1 MTVSMSAML
10 AVLEGAGVAVKSL
23 VDAPSGSEGGWDAL
37 AIRGVEHDSRRVGP
51 GDLFVAW
58 AGAASDAHDFV
69 AAAARRGAAAAVVE
83 RLVAGAGLPQVH
95 VDNARLAA
103 AAAAGFAAGSPWP
116 RMRVAAVTGTNGKTT
131 TSLLLRTILERTA
144 PAAAI
149 GTFGLTGPDG
159 RVQEG
164 TAGLTTPGPV
174 RLAEWMS
181 SLERSGVEAVV
192 LEASS
197 HALDQFRLDGV
208 RFDATA
214 FTNLTQDHLDYHG
227 NLERYR
233 AAKARLLE
241 LRKDAGT
248 AVINADDPAWRALR
262 PQGPVLA
269 YGLEPGVDLGA
280 RNVRLSA
287 SGSAFDLEWNGQRTP
302 VTLRLPGA
310 FNVSNALCAAAC
322 ALALGT
328 SPEDVARGLAAARP
342 VPGRLERIAKAPFPV
357 FVDFAHTPDALEQ
370 VLKTLRPLVSGR
382 LFAVFGAGGD
392 RDPAKRPL
400 MGAAV
405 ARWADVAVVT
415 SDNPRTEDPAAI
427 VVQVSAGTAAADHGD
442 GSGRRCRVVEI
453 VDRREAIRHALDAAT
468 PGDAVLLAGKGHE
481 SYQEVG
487 TERLPFNERRIVA
500 AGLAARSPGP
510 VGAGEDDS

>member
-1 MTVSMSAML
+1 M
-10 AVLEGAGVAVKSL
+10 AVKSL
-23 VDAPSGSEGGWDAL
+23 LDAPAASEGGWDAL
-37 AIRGVEHDSRRVGP
+37 TIEGVQQDSRRVVP

-58 AGAASDAHDFV
+58 AGAAHDAHDYV
-69 AAAARRGAAAAVVE
+69 AAAARSGAAAAVVE
-83 RLVAGAGLPQVH
+83 RPVPDAGLPQVH

-116 RMRVAAVTGTNGKTT
+116 QMRVAAVTGTNGKTT
-131 TSLLLRTILERTA
+131 TSVLLRAVLEQAA

-149 GTFGLTGPDG
+149 GTLGVTGPDG
-159 RVQEG
+159 QTQEG

-181 SLERSGVEAVV
+181 SLERSGVKAVV

-227 NLERYR
+227 TPERYL

-241 LRKDAGT
+241 LRKDGGT
-248 AVINADDPAWRALR
+248 AVVNADDPAWDALR
-262 PQGPVLA
+262 PQAPVLT
-269 YGLEPGVDLGA
+269 YGLAPEADVTA
-280 RNVRLSA
+280 RNVRLLA
-287 SGSAFDLEWNGQRTP
+287 CGSAFDLEWRGRRTP

-322 ALALGT
+322 ALALGG
-328 SPEDVARGLAAARP
+328 SPEQAARGLAAARP
-342 VPGRLERIAKAPFPV
+342 VPGRLERIAESPFPV

-370 VLKTLRPLVSGR
+370 VLKALRPLVSGR
-382 LFAVFGAGGD
+382 LIAVFGAGGD

-405 ARWADVAVVT
+405 ARWADLAIVT
-415 SDNPRTEDPAAI
+415 SDNPRTEDPSAI
-427 VVQVSAGTAAADHGD
+427 VAQVSEGTTAGGRA
-442 GSGRRCRVVEI
+442 SGARRCRVVEI
-453 VDRREAIRHALDAAT
+453 VDRREAIHRALDAAGR
-468 PGDAVLLAGKGHE
+468 GDAVLLAGKGHE
-481 SYQEVG
+481 RYQEVG
-487 TERLPFNERRIVA
+487 AQRLPFDERRIVA
-500 AGLAARSPGP
+500 DLLAATAPGSAGLAE
-510 VGAGEDDS
+510 EDDS

>member
-1 MTVSMSAML
+1 MSMSAIL
-10 AVLEGAGVAVKSL
+10 SSLEAAGVAVKSL
-23 VDAPSGSEGGWDAL
+23 VDAPAGSEGGWDAL
-37 AIRGVEHDSRRVGP
+37 QIGGVQQDSRQVAP

-58 AGAASDAHDFV
+58 AGAAHDAHDYV
-69 AAAARRGAAAAVVE
+69 ATAARNGAAAAVVE
-83 RLVAGAGLPQVH
+83 RPVPDAGLPQVQ

-116 RMRVAAVTGTNGKTT
+116 KMRVAGVTGTNGKTST
-131 TSLLLRTILERTA
+131 AALLRTILEQAA

-149 GTFGLTGPDG
+149 GTLGVTGPDG
-159 RVQEG
+159 RPREG

-181 SLERSGVEAVV
+181 SLEQSGVEAVV

-227 NLERYR
+227 TPKRYL

-241 LRKDAGT
+241 LRKDGGT
-248 AVINADDPAWRALR
+248 AVVNADDPAWGPLR
-262 PQGPVLA
+262 PEPPVLT
-269 YGLEPGVDLGA
+269 YGLAPGADVAA
-280 RNVRLSA
+280 RNVRLFA
-287 SGSAFDLEWNGQRTP
+287 SGSAFDLEWSGHSIP
-302 VTLRLPGA
+302 VALRLPGA

-322 ALALGT
+322 SLALGA
-328 SPEDVARGLAAARP
+328 PPDQAARGLAAARP
-342 VPGRLERIAKAPFPV
+342 VPGRLERVAKAPFPV

-370 VLKTLRPLVSGR
+370 VLKALRPLVSGR
-382 LFAVFGAGGD
+382 LIAVFGAGGD

-405 ARWADVAVVT
+405 ARWADLAVVT
-415 SDNPRTEDPAAI
+415 SDNPRTEDPAEI
-427 VVQVSAGTAAADHGD
+427 VAQVSAGTTPATRAGGA
-442 GSGRRCRVVEI
+442 RQCRVVEI
-453 VDRREAIRHALDAAT
+453 VDRREAIHRALDAAR

-481 SYQEVG
+481 RYQEVG
-487 TERLPFNERRIVA
+487 AQRLPFDERRIVA
-500 AGLAARSPGP
+500 DRLAENGP
-510 VGAGEDDS
+510 DS